1 MEKFNV
7 VIIGGGSAGLMV
19 AAGAVGLGARA
30 ALVEARKMGGD
41 CLNFGCVPSKT
52 LISAANLAAAMARG
66 GQGIGA
72 GRPDFSWG
80 SVAGRVQSAID
91 AIAPHDSVERFEG
104 LGVEVFLGRGKLLS
118 PTRVEV
124 TLQDGSSRTL
134 DSRSIVIATG
144 SSPAVPPIPGLEE
157 SGYLTNETVFTMGA
171 QPRRLLVLGGGPI
184 GSELAQSFARLGS
197 RVTLV
202 ELLPRILP
210 REDAD
215 AAGEVAQVL
224 REDGVELL
232 TETRVIRVE
241 REGGVKRVLLQAATG
256 SNGASEAGRSVEV
269 DEILVATGRRLNLA
283 GLGLEEAGVEYDGT
297 GVRVNRRLATTA
309 RSVFACGDVLGE
321 HLFTHM
327 ANQQARVV
335 IQNALLPF
343 KARMDYRVVPWCTFT
358 DPELARVGLSEGEA
372 EARGIAY
379 RAIRIP
385 FAGIDRAVCEGNT
398 RGFLKVLT
406 PPGRDVILG
415 ATLVGAHAGDLI
427 HEIVLAME
435 ARIGLNGLARMIHIY
450 PTRAE
455 IFRRAGDE
463 ARKAG
468 FTPRLQRLF
477 KAYLRW
483 QRR

>member
-19 AAGAVGLGARA
+19 AAGAAGLGAKA

-52 LISAANLAAAMARG
+52 LISAANLASSMARG

-124 TLQDGSSRTL
+124 TFEDGSSRTL
-134 DSRSIVIATG
+134 DARSIVIATG

-157 SGYLTNETVFTMGA
+157 SGYLTNETVFTVGA

-197 RVTLV
+197 QVTLV

-215 AAGEVAQVL
+215 AAEEVARAM

-232 TETRVIRVE
+232 TETRVARVE
-241 REGGVKRVLLQAATG
+241 REGGVKRALLQAVNG
-256 SNGASEAGRSVEV
+256 SGGLERSVEV
-269 DEILVATGRRLNLA
+269 DDILVATGRKLNLA
-283 GLGLEEAGVEYDGT
+283 GLGLEEAGLDYDGT
-297 GVRVNRRLATTA
+297 GVRVNRRLATSA
-309 RSVFACGDVLGE
+309 RSVFACGDVVGS

-327 ANQQARVV
+327 AGQQARVV

-358 DPELARVGLSEGEA
+358 DPELARVGLSEAEA
-372 EARGIAY
+372 EAGGIPY

-385 FAGIDRAVCEGNT
+385 FADIDRAACEGDT

-415 ATLVGAHAGDLI
+415 ASLVGAHAGDLI
-427 HEIVLAME
+427 HEIVLAMQ

-455 IFRRAGDE
+455 IFRRVGDE

-483 QRR
+483 KRR

>member
-19 AAGAVGLGARA
+19 AAGAAGLGAKA

-52 LISAANLAAAMARG
+52 LISAANLASSMSRG

-72 GRPDFSWG
+72 SRPDFSWG
-80 SVAGRVQSAID
+80 AVAGRVQSVID

-104 LGVEVFLGRGKLLS
+104 LGVEVFQGRGKLLS

-124 TLQDGSSRTL
+124 TFEDGSSRTL
-134 DSRSIVIATG
+134 DAKSIVIATG

-197 RVTLV
+197 QVTLV

-215 AAGEVAQVL
+215 AAEEVARAM

-232 TETRVIRVE
+232 TETRVARVE
-241 REGGVKRVLLQAATG
+241 REGGVKRALLQAVNG
-256 SNGASEAGRSVEV
+256 SGGLERSVEV
-269 DEILVATGRRLNLA
+269 DDILVATGRKLNLA
-283 GLGLEEAGVEYDGT
+283 GLGLEEAGVKYDGT
-297 GVRVNRRLATTA
+297 GVRVDRRLATSA
-309 RSVFACGDVLGE
+309 RSVFACGDVVGS

-327 ANQQARVV
+327 AGQQARVV

-358 DPELARVGLSEGEA
+358 DPELARVGLSEAEA
-372 EARGIAY
+372 EAGGIPY

-385 FAGIDRAVCEGNT
+385 FADIDRAACEGDT

-415 ATLVGAHAGDLI
+415 ASLVGAHAGDLI
-427 HEIVLAME
+427 HEIVLAMQ

-455 IFRRAGDE
+455 IFRRVGDE

-483 QRR
+483 KRR